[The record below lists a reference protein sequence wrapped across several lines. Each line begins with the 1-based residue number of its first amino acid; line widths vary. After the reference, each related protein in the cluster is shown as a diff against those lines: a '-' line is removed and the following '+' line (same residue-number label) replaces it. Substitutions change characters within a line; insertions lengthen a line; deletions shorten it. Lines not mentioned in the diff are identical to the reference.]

1 MLFNHKLK
9 IIWFFPCSHVAWI
22 NPNGQGFN
30 IPYRA
35 ITVHAISRDLS
46 SFPHECLYL
55 MIDSDVMGELRDV
68 PGHGGDG
75 PQDNN
80 SDDGFEEEEGNE
92 VREIRLVPQD
102 KTMCKWR
109 LGMGYHNDHINVPL
123 ILAELVIPELHAFKL
138 TPKGLICCI
147 FSCSVLYCQSG
158 QPHQSDSSTWVLE
171 PLAFFWGGGDFWEFG
186 CLGLDFVCPGHLF
199 SIFW

>member
-1 MLFNHKLK
+1 
-9 IIWFFPCSHVAWI
+9 
-22 NPNGQGFN
+22 
-30 IPYRA
+30 
-35 ITVHAISRDLS
+35 
-46 SFPHECLYL
+46 

-109 LGMGYHNDHINVPL
+109 LGNGATKLYLFYILRGSWLNFLYPSYMPL
-123 ILAELVIPELHAFKL
+123 NQPQRDRFVAFLVVV
-138 TPKGLICCI
+138 CCI
-147 FSCSVLYCQSG
+147 VTCSLVSLIRVTQ
-158 QPHQSDSSTWVLE
+158 VLE
-171 PLAFFWGGGDFWEFG
+171 PFAFFWNFWGFGG
-186 CLGLDFVCPGHLF
+186 LGLDFVCSWAPVLNF
-199 SIFW
+199 LVIFKGLSPMQPIEELKKN